1 MKIPDCQGP
10 SRESVGSGE
19 RSPAFCF
26 FEQVFFMGLGEFGP
40 KCNVF
45 QLKRHVVD
53 KGIIFIYRIDIISE
67 RAPLHNV
74 YMPTRGDAFS
84 EFLASPALESKGNNS
99 ANTWSSARSG
109 SWTSTWRNSHK
120 LHDTV
125 DGRNPAPL
133 EVGSLVYAIFFKQG
147 SFIHPFGGWPWDF

>member
-74 YMPTRGDAFS
+74 YMPTRGDAFLVN
-84 EFLASPALESKGNNS
+84 FWQVLRWNPKATTLPTRGAQHGRVLGL
-99 ANTWSSARSG
+99 
-109 SWTSTWRNSHK
+109 
-120 LHDTV
+120 LH
-125 DGRNPAPL
+125 GEIHINCMILLMEEIPHHLR
-133 EVGSLVYAIFFKQG
+133 LVV
-147 SFIHPFGGWPWDF
+147 